1 MSKVGTTLY
10 EINQQGYSNS
20 QVQPLKAEVVQDK
33 MRSISHWMNSQY
45 KGEYIGV
52 LCRDSHDY
60 TIIHLKNKN
69 QEKFVAQLKEL
80 LENRG
85 EIMDIDYVLGDD
97 YYQIWV
103 RERRT
108 QAIDD
113 LVRDSNYE
121 WQPVARMY
129 IVFDATDWVI
139 EID

>member
-20 QVQPLKAEVVQDK
+20 QVQPLEKEVVQDK
-33 MRSISHWMNSQY
+33 MRSISRWMDSQC

-69 QEKFVAQLKEL
+69 QEKFAEQLKEL
-80 LENRG
+80 LESRG
-85 EIMDIDYVLGDD
+85 EIMDVDYVLKDK
-97 YYQIWV
+97 YFQVWV

-108 QAIDD
+108 EAIE
-113 LVRDSNYE
+113 VVTEGKFE
-121 WQPVARMY
+121 WTPASRMFV
-129 IVFDATDWVI
+129 IFDATDWVI
-139 EID
+139 TID